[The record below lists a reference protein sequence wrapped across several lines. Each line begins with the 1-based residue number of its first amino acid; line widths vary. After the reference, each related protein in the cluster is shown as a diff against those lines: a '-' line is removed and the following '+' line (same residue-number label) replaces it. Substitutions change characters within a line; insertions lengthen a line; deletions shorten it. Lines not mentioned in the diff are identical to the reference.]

1 VFIRWLFSRPAGI
14 CGSMEIETRKPA
26 ASIGKGSM
34 RYESRNKEFEGLE
47 CDLDGPPSLKGPKRD
62 PGHLLSLI
70 LLIASLAAVGITG
83 IFGLCTQNFI
93 PLLVS
98 WSVCSPFLTLLVRT
112 HIAPFD
118 GWP

>member
-1 VFIRWLFSRPAGI
+1 
-14 CGSMEIETRKPA
+14 
-26 ASIGKGSM
+26 M
-34 RYESRNKEFEGLE
+34 RYESRNNEFEGLG
-47 CDLDGPPSLKGPKRD
+47 CDLDGPRPPNGPRRD

-70 LLIASLAAVGITG
+70 LLVASLAALGITG
-83 IFGLCTQNFI
+83 VFGLCTQNFI